1 MTTHMAFYKGT
12 ALPVKFGKLGV
23 EKFLEIHECSMFIE
37 EGMTTEEMVEIYK
50 KPLDQMEQAL
60 RDSKILFGTDR
71 KKRREYVEE
80 QCQDR
85 WWKMPHDYATLIA
98 FLLNL
103 KAINEDELNGLK
115 VQNGEDCDNDFDD
128 SDEEEEEEEEEE
140 DK

>member
-12 ALPVKFGKLGV
+12 ALPVKLGMGV
-23 EKFLEIHECSMFIE
+23 EEFLEVFDCSRFIE
-37 EGMTTEEMVEIYK
+37 KGIRTTEEMVEIYK
-50 KPLDQMEQAL
+50 KSLDQMEQAL

-115 VQNGEDCDNDFDD
+115 VQNGEDCDNDFDY
-128 SDEEEEEEEEEE
+128 SDEEKGEKEE
-140 DK
+140 

>member
-12 ALPVKFGKLGV
+12 ALPVKLGMGV
-23 EKFLEIHECSMFIE
+23 EEFLEVFDCSRFIE
-37 EGMTTEEMVEIYK
+37 KGIRTTEEMVEIYK
-50 KPLDQMEQAL
+50 KSLDQMEQAL

-103 KAINEDELNGLK
+103 KAINEDELNGFK
-115 VQNGEDCDNDFDD
+115 VQNGEDCDNDFDY
-128 SDEEEEEEEEEE
+128 SDEEKGEKEE
-140 DK
+140 